1 MPIGAGRVAAG
12 ARRRFRFLLRCVTG
26 IILAVVDVSENRA
39 GGRSA
44 DRACRSALLL
54 IVVVAL
60 AAGCS
65 RELSTL
71 KVTPI
76 KAANPA
82 ALDEYLLSHRP
93 DLDTLRL
100 RGPFFVRALKNV
112 LVGHSFGY
120 GC

>member
-1 MPIGAGRVAAG
+1 VPIGAGRVAAG

-26 IILAVVDVSENRA
+26 ITLAVVDVSENRS
-39 GGRSA
+39 G
-44 DRACRSALLL
+44 
-54 IVVVAL
+54 
-60 AAGCS
+60 GCS
-65 RELSTL
+65 REPSTL